1 MFDDD
6 GESQGAFLEATWSDI
21 CMLTFAVDPALLV
34 DRVPSP
40 LELETRG
47 GEAFVSLV
55 ALDFA
60 ETSVWG
66 VGWPGFRSFPE
77 VNFRFYVRHGERR
90 GVMFLRQFVPQ
101 PFVAWMAGLFYR
113 EPFQA
118 TPMESDLQVQG
129 GVRKI
134 EHRWSYGGQRHRLH
148 LEAGDEAEAPDTSSD
163 AHRFLDRHWGFAAG
177 RTGGAL
183 TFQLEHADW
192 KTYPVRSF
200 DLEIDWSSLYGRE
213 WDALVGEEPVS
224 VVMADGSSVELYSR
238 EPVE

>member
-1 MFDDD
+1 MFDQ
-6 GESQGAFLEATWSDI
+6 ESDTQGPFLEATWSDV
-21 CMLTFAVDPALLV
+21 CMLTFAVDPELLA
-34 DRVPSP
+34 DRLPEP

-55 ALDFA
+55 ALDFS
-60 ETSVWG
+60 ETKVWG

-118 TPMESDLQVQG
+118 TPMESDLRVEG
-129 GVRKI
+129 GVRRV
-134 EHRWSYGGQRHRLH
+134 EHRWSYGGQRHHLY
-148 LEAGDEAEAPDTSSD
+148 LEADDEAGAPDASSD
-163 AHRFLDRHWGFAAG
+163 AHRFLDRQWGFAAG
-177 RTGGAL
+177 RRGGAL
-183 TFQLEHADW
+183 TFELEHESW

-213 WDALVGEEPVS
+213 WDALVGREPVS
-224 VVMADGSSVELYSR
+224 VVLADGSPVKLYSR